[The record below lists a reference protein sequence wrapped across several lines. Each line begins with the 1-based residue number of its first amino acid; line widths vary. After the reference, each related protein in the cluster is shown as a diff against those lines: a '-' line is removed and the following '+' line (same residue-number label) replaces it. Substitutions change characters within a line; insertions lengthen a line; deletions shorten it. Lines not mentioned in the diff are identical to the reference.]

1 MLATK
6 KLSPN
11 CFKRDRLVSTMDDS
25 VRVISTSIIQAP
37 IDNNNN
43 NNRNSTNFQKIHLTP
58 WDLQYFPHEAIQ
70 KGLLFHQPI
79 DPSKNQIH
87 HLKQTLSTT
96 LSFFPPLAG
105 RLVITQH
112 KEEENNT
119 TSSSCYIICNN
130 VGALFVHAKAEKTS
144 VSDILRPNKHFVPP
158 IVYSFFPLN
167 AVKNW
172 EATSHPILAVQVTE
186 LLEGLFIGFTIN
198 HIASDGKSFWH
209 FINSWSQ
216 ISRGDSLNKHPSL
229 QRWFPNDI
237 HQLPIRFPF
246 TAEFTHSSKST
257 NVAERVFHF
266 TKEKIAELKSKA
278 NTETETENVQ
288 ISSLQAVL
296 SHVLRSVV
304 RCERLDPQQDVLYIL
319 VIGVRPRMI
328 PPLEDEYFGNAVL
341 LCGFTMKAWEIL
353 ECGIGK
359 VALEMNKMISVNSD
373 YEKIKNRYQCWL
385 TNPKLLTSGDFT
397 RCYTLTTSSSP
408 RFDVYGN
415 DFGWGKPVAV
425 RCGGANKRNGK
436 IAVFTGAEEG
446 SIDISMTLP
455 YEILEA
461 MGNDTEFM
469 H

>member
-1 MLATK
+1 MNDTVK
-6 KLSPN
+6 
-11 CFKRDRLVSTMDDS
+11 
-25 VRVISTSIIQAP
+25 VISTSTVQAP
-37 IDNNNN
+37 INNN
-43 NNRNSTNFQKIHLTP
+43 TNANPTDFQKIHLTP
-58 WDLQYFPHEAIQ
+58 WDLQFIPLETIQ
-70 KGLLFHQPI
+70 KGLLFHHQTNI
-79 DPSKNQIH
+79 DPSSLKNQIH
-87 HLKQTLSTT
+87 HLNQTLSTT

-112 KEEENNT
+112 QQQEENNNP
-119 TSSSCYIICNN
+119 SSSCYIICNN
-130 VGALFVHAKAEKTS
+130 LGALFVHATAQNTT
-144 VSDILRPNKHFVPP
+144 VSDILQPENYIVPP

-167 AVKNW
+167 CVKNW
-172 EATSHPILAVQVTE
+172 ESTSHPILAVQVTE
-186 LLEGLFIGFTIN
+186 LLDGIFIGFTMN
-198 HIASDGKSFWH
+198 HLAADGKSFWH

-216 ISRGDSLNKHPSL
+216 ISRGVSLNKHPSL
-229 QRWFPNDI
+229 KRWFPNDI
-237 HQLPIRFPF
+237 LQLPIRFPF
-246 TAEFTHSSKST
+246 TTEFIHSSRST

-278 NTETETENVQ
+278 NTETETENIT

-304 RCERLDPQQDVLYIL
+304 RCERLDPQQEVLYIL

-328 PPLEDEYFGNAVL
+328 PPLEDEYFGNTAF
-341 LCGFTMKAWEIL
+341 LCGFTMKAWEII

-359 VALEMNKMISVNSD
+359 VALEMNKTISVNSD
-373 YEKIKNRYQCWL
+373 YEKIRNSYECWL
-385 TNPKLLTSGDFT
+385 RNPKLLTDGDLT
-397 RCYTLTTSSSP
+397 RCYSMTTSSSP

-436 IAVFTGAEEG
+436 ITVFAGAEEG
-446 SIDISMTLP
+446 SMDISLTLP

-461 MGNDTEFM
+461 MGNDTQFM